1 MDKKEVLEALQKAR
15 DKGKTR
21 KFRQSVD
28 LTINFKGIDFKKDT
42 NRIDLEVVLPHQEA
56 KKVRALVFVRDK
68 GFASS
73 LKGIVERVIMENEIQ
88 ALDKKQV
95 QELADSVDV
104 LLAEGPVMI
113 TVGKFLGQI
122 LAPRGKMPKPVQP
135 DVKAVQQFVSKSS
148 STTRITNK
156 KGKFMP
162 VIHLSVGN
170 EKMPDE
176 QLAENILSVYEA
188 VEAKLP
194 GKKQNVKSV
203 FVKLTMGP
211 PVKVGE
217 VQKGEAQ

>member
-1 MDKKEVLEALQKAR
+1 LDKKEVLEALQQAR

-21 KFRQSVD
+21 KFKQSVD

-56 KKVRALVFVRDK
+56 KKARALVFVRDK
-68 GFASS
+68 EFASS
-73 LKGIVERVIMENEIQ
+73 LKGIVEKIVMENEIQ
-88 ALDKKQV
+88 ALDKKQA

-122 LAPRGKMPKPVQP
+122 LAPRGKMPKPIQP
-135 DVKAVQQFVSKSS
+135 DVKAVQQFISKSS

-176 QLAENILSVYEA
+176 QLAENILAVYEA

-203 FVKLTMGP
+203 YVKLTMGP
-211 PVKVGE
+211 PIKIGA
-217 VQKGEAQ
+217 VQKGEGQ